1 MTIRDIAAQG
11 YSAGGDDYERARPTY
26 PAAAVELLVSELAIG
41 SGSTVLD
48 LAAGTGKLTRLLM
61 PTAAALIAV
70 EPVPAMRRHLG
81 ALAGVEVLDGT
92 AEAIP
97 LADASVD
104 AVVVGTAFHWFA
116 GDEALAQIA
125 RVLKPG
131 GGLGLVWNNPDLD
144 VDWVAA
150 IWGLVGTKR
159 RSAPRN
165 RDLSWK
171 RAFTPAQPFEPLR
184 HRCFSHRQQLDLDR
198 LIHRVRSISFIAS
211 LPPDEREELLEEV
224 REIALTH
231 PSLRGEERLE
241 LPYRTDVYWCR
252 RRAGEHICR
261 RHTNGPGSGAVR
273 CHRL

>member
-11 YSAGGDDYERARPTY
+11 YTAGGDDYERARPTY
-26 PAAAVELLVSELAIG
+26 PAPAVELLVRELAIG
-41 SGSTVLD
+41 AGSRVLD

-61 PTAAALIAV
+61 ATAAALVAV
-70 EPVPAMRRHLG
+70 EPVEAMRRHLE
-81 ALAGVEVLDGT
+81 ALEGVEVLDCR

-97 LADASVD
+97 LADGCVD
-104 AVVVGTAFHWFA
+104 AVVVGTAFHWFS
-116 GDEALAQIA
+116 GEQALAEIA

-150 IWGLVGTKR
+150 IWGLVDTKR

-171 RAFTPAQPFEPLR
+171 QAFTPAQPFEPLR
-184 HRCFSHRQQLDLDR
+184 HRLFSHRQQLGIDGLMA
-198 LIHRVRSISFIAS
+198 RVRSIAFVAS
-211 LPPDEREELLEEV
+211 LPAREREELLERV
-224 REIALTH
+224 REIVRSH
-231 PSLRGEERLE
+231 PSLRGTEQLE

-252 RRAGEHICR
+252 R
-261 RHTNGPGSGAVR
+261 
-273 CHRL
+273 L